1 MQLIK
6 KTLGAAIL
14 IFGGSLIAQNTSTEV
29 SHQDTVKAKLGQIEI
44 DILSSYYDQDGVH
57 SPVTGGR
64 GTENLQDFTNS
75 LIISIPYGKN
85 TYSINF
91 GQDFITS
98 ASTDNIDIDVSSDS
112 KQDVRVHGDIG
123 ITHKISKRKSYEVG
137 LGFSSEYDVA
147 SFNVGSGYEVESKN
161 RNKSLSFKGKVFY
174 DSYTLYRPIELRNEP
189 EGENTR
195 LTLNFAS
202 TYAQVLTKK
211 LQLALTAEI
220 TYQTGLLATPFH
232 RVYFD
237 DGINTTSLDEISTI
251 ISSKVR
257 RREFLPDSRIKIP
270 VALRFHYYLNSTFIL
285 RGFYRYYYDDFG
297 IIGNTYEIEVPVRFS
312 KAIAFYP
319 FYRYHRQTAADY
331 FAPFG
336 EHQLTDKYYTS
347 DYDLSN
353 FESNYIGLGFKYA
366 PLFGIFQNAMSK
378 KRMFKFKSIN
388 LRYANYNRSD
398 GLNSYL
404 ISVGFS
410 LTVF

>member
-6 KTLGAAIL
+6 KTLGAVIL
-14 IFGGSLIAQNTSTEV
+14 IFGGNLIAQNTSTEV
-29 SHQDTVKAKLGQIEI
+29 SPQDTVKAKLGQIEI

-147 SFNVGSGYEVESKN
+147 SFNVGTSYEVESKN

-211 LQLALTAEI
+211 LQLALITEI
-220 TYQTGLLATPFH
+220 TY
-232 RVYFD
+232 
-237 DGINTTSLDEISTI
+237 
-251 ISSKVR
+251 
-257 RREFLPDSRIKIP
+257 
-270 VALRFHYYLNSTFIL
+270 
-285 RGFYRYYYDDFG
+285 
-297 IIGNTYEIEVPVRFS
+297 
-312 KAIAFYP
+312 
-319 FYRYHRQTAADY
+319 
-331 FAPFG
+331 
-336 EHQLTDKYYTS
+336 
-347 DYDLSN
+347 
-353 FESNYIGLGFKYA
+353 
-366 PLFGIFQNAMSK
+366 
-378 KRMFKFKSIN
+378 
-388 LRYANYNRSD
+388 
-398 GLNSYL
+398 
-404 ISVGFS
+404 
-410 LTVF
+410 